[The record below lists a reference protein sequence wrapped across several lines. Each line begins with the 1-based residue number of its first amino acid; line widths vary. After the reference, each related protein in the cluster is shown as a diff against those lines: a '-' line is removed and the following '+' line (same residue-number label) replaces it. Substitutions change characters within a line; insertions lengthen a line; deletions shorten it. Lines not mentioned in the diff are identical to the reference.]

1 MREREAKKPMKESL
15 ISKIMAMKD
24 LPSKELQERYEAL
37 FHGKKSP
44 INNRTYLWRRI
55 AYKMQEIEYGGL
67 PKEAQNKLQE
77 LISEHDPI
85 NDKSLRHEKVLSETQ
100 AIKTKSKP
108 VRDRRL
114 PIPGTI
120 ITKEYKG
127 TKIQVKTLE
136 KGFEYQNKVYRSLTA
151 IAKEITGAHWNGFLF
166 FNI

>member
-1 MREREAKKPMKESL
+1 MKESL
-15 ISKIMAMKD
+15 ISKIMAIKN

-37 FHGKKSP
+37 FQGKKSP

-55 AYKMQEIEYGGL
+55 SYKMQEIEYGGL
-67 PKEAQNKLQE
+67 PKEAQDKLQE
-77 LISEHDPI
+77 LINEHDPI
-85 NDKSLRHEKVLSETQ
+85 NDKSLRHEKALPETQ
-100 AIKTKSKP
+100 AVKTKSKP

-127 TKIQVKTLE
+127 TKIQVKVLE

-151 IAKEITGAHWNGFLF
+151 IAKEVTGAHWNGFLF